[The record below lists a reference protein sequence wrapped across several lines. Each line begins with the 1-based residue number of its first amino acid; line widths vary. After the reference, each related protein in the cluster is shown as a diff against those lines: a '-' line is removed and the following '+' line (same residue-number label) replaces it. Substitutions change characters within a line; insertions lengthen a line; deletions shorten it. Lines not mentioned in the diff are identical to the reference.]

1 MPEVKVL
8 PEVFI
13 GTSTV
18 TAETES
24 IFNDLVL
31 KDIDVTDNGTTVTY
45 ATSRFSYTYD
55 KSTVIAADRTVKAM
69 CTIITV
75 SLSVL

>member
-18 TAETES
+18 TAKTES

-55 KSTVIAADRTVKAM
+55 K
-69 CTIITV
+69 V
-75 SLSVL
+75 SESGSG